1 MKGLFGSGT
10 KDFLLSRI
18 SSLVLLSYFLLLC
31 SFFYLNNPLTFSIW
45 SALFDNIGMKLFTT
59 IFLLTFAVHTWIGTW
74 AIGSD
79 YITQKVVG
87 QFSGFLYKSYRLFCL
102 VIIVTVTI
110 WSLLIVWL

>member
-87 QFSGFLYKSYRLFCL
+87 QFSRFLYKSSY
-102 VIIVTVTI
+102 I
-110 WSLLIVWL
+110 